1 MGLFGPR
8 KPKGSRGSLTRKQYK
23 KLVKAT
29 ETKTMGRSASKKR
42 QDAGRSLKA
51 AGATTDAQAKKA
63 DLKIRKQYDQDNKII
78 NKRGRQTGTKEGYD
92 ERRGVKGGK
101 AAGAKPARRRVGK
114 ETALEKKKRQM
125 KERKALWE
133 SRNK

>member
-51 AGATTDAQAKKA
+51 AGATK
-63 DLKIRKQYDQDNKII
+63 N
-78 NKRGRQTGTKEGYD
+78 
-92 ERRGVKGGK
+92 
-101 AAGAKPARRRVGK
+101 
-114 ETALEKKKRQM
+114 
-125 KERKALWE
+125 
-133 SRNK
+133 S